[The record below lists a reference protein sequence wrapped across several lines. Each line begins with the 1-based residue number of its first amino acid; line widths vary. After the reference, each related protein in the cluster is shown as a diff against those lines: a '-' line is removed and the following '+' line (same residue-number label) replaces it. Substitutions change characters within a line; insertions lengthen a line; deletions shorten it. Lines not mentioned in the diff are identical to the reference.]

1 MIIANKQKQSGV
13 GLIEILISV
22 ILLSIGFLA
31 AAKMQVEGMRNS
43 QSAYYQSQAYF
54 IAADIIDRMRANLP
68 GVRDGHYDDAEISS
82 TVTSP
87 GCDTSTSI
95 CSPEQIAQQDLYEWS
110 SHIHVLD
117 QYTGAGVADFIP
129 ALPGT
134 VTGTITPVPNSN
146 GVLQVSLT
154 WTEVINNVDS
164 IENLTV
170 NFVAQ
175 QTAL

>member
-117 QYTGAGVADFIP
+117 
-129 ALPGT
+129 L
-134 VTGTITPVPNSN
+134 
-146 GVLQVSLT
+146 SL
-154 WTEVINNVDS
+154 IH
-164 IENLTV
+164 I
-170 NFVAQ
+170 
-175 QTAL
+175 

>member
-1 MIIANKQKQSGV
+1 MNNTKKQKQSGV

-22 ILLSIGFLA
+22 VLLSVGFLA

-54 IAADIIDRMRANLP
+54 LAADIIDRMRANLK
-68 GVRDGHYDDAEISS
+68 GVREGHYDVGNISA
-82 TVTSP
+82 TAVSP
-87 GCDTSTSI
+87 GCDMSTSI
-95 CSPEQIAQQDLYEWS
+95 CTPAQIAQQDLYEWS
-110 SHIHVLD
+110 SHVHVLD
-117 QYTGAGVADFIP
+117 QYAGAEVDDFTP

-134 VTGTITPVPNSN
+134 VVGTIRPVPDSA
-146 GVLQVSLT
+146 GVLQVSLS
-154 WTEVINNVDS
+154 WTEVINNQDAT
-164 IENLTV
+164 ETLTV